1 MVTPAPVKWLSL
13 PSQQDP
19 QKKPGISRRLFLLR
33 GGIVL
38 AFTLLSGQ
46 LWKLQIVEGRSFR
59 QLADINRFR
68 VSPVDAPRGVIY
80 DRNHKIVA
88 ANTPSFQV
96 SIVPAALPKD
106 DPGRVY
112 TELGGLLNVVP
123 TDIADKVS
131 KRRGDD
137 FTPVIIKSDVERD
150 VVLRVE
156 ERHLRLPGVI
166 VLPESSRL
174 YPYGP
179 LLSHIL
185 GYMLPITEEQ
195 LAAHQNDREAG
206 YRAEDRI
213 GAAGIEATYEK
224 ELRGKP
230 GKKLYE
236 VDATERPVNDLRI
249 DSPDPGHNLTL
260 SIDVDLQKDVAKILA
275 DAMAKKK
282 ADSAVALVMDP
293 RNGQILALV
302 SLPSYDNNLFSGRV
316 RPSELDKVLNDPLKP
331 MINYA
336 ISGTFAPGS
345 TFKLVTATG
354 SLQEGVANANTKIL
368 CEGALIIPNQY
379 NPALSTRLPC
389 WGVHGLQDF
398 VTGLANSC
406 DVYYFSLG
414 GGNPSQKFD
423 GLGND
428 RLAKWAKLMGYGAPT
443 GIDLPGEVDGLVPT
457 PQWKQDTWGED
468 WLKGDTYNMSI
479 GQGFVLATPLQVANV
494 TNAIAN
500 GGILFEP
507 RVVAS
512 IRDAEDN
519 LIRNVEPTVIRKL
532 SISDTN
538 LDLIR
543 QAMIRIP
550 RNDDTKANNIP
561 ALKVAGKTGTA
572 EFPGVRD
579 AKGILPTHGWFTA
592 YAPYD
597 DPQVTVTVFLQKGG
611 GPSDAFPT
619 AMKIFKRYFSY
630 SEPVA
635 TPSPQSAPRRT

>member
-1 MVTPAPVKWLSL
+1 MVAPGPVKWISL
-13 PSQQDP
+13 PSSQDP
-19 QKKPGISRRLFLLR
+19 QRKHGIDWRLLLLR
-33 GGIVL
+33 IGIVL
-38 AFTLLSGQ
+38 AFSLLLAQ
-46 LWKLQIVEGRSFR
+46 LWRLQIVEGHGFR

-80 DRNHKIVA
+80 DRNHQIVA

-112 TELGGLLNVVP
+112 SELSGLLSVAP
-123 TDIADKVS
+123 ADIADKVS
-131 KRRGDD
+131 KRKGDD

-179 LLSHIL
+179 LLSHLL

-195 LAAHQNDREAG
+195 LAARQNDKEAG
-206 YRAEDRI
+206 YRGDDRI

-260 SIDVDLQKDVAKILA
+260 SVDVQLQKDVEKILA

-282 ADSAVALVMDP
+282 ADSAVAIVMDP
-293 RNGQILALV
+293 RNGQILSLV
-302 SLPSYDNNLFSGRV
+302 SLPSYDDNLFSGKV
-316 RPSELDKVLNDPLKP
+316 RPSELERVMNDPLKP

-336 ISGTFAPGS
+336 ISGAFAPGS
-345 TFKLVTATG
+345 VFKLVTASG

-368 CEGALIIPNQY
+368 CEGALVIPNQY

-406 DVYYFSLG
+406 DVYFYSLG
-414 GGNPSQKFD
+414 GGNPGQKFE
-423 GLGND
+423 GLGNE
-428 RLAKWAKLMGYGAPT
+428 RLANYARLLGYGAPT
-443 GIDLPGEVDGLVPT
+443 GIDLTGEVDGLIPT
-457 PQWKQDTWGED
+457 AQWKQDTWGEQ

-479 GQGFVLATPLQVANV
+479 GQGFVLATPLQVANA

-500 GGILFEP
+500 GGSLLEP
-507 RVVAS
+507 RLVAS
-512 IRDAEDN
+512 VRDAEDN
-519 LIRNVEPTVIRKL
+519 LIRDVEPTVIRKL
-532 SISDTN
+532 PISENN
-538 LDLIR
+538 LSLIR
-543 QAMIRIP
+543 QGMERVP
-550 RNDDTKANNIP
+550 RNDDTKAFNVP
-561 ALKVAGKTGTA
+561 ALKIAGKTGTA
-572 EFPGVRD
+572 EFPGPKD
-579 AKGILPTHGWFTA
+579 AKGIMPTHGWFTA

-611 GPSDAFPT
+611 GPSDAFPV
-619 AMKIFKRYFSY
+619 AMQIFKRYFNY

-635 TPSPQSAPRRT
+635 TPTPQRTR

>member
-1 MVTPAPVKWLSL
+1 MVASGPVKWISL
-13 PSQQDP
+13 PSSQDP
-19 QKKPGISRRLFLLR
+19 QKKHGIDWRLLLLR
-33 GGIVL
+33 IGIVL
-38 AFTLLSGQ
+38 AFSLLLAQ
-46 LWKLQIVEGRSFR
+46 LWRLQIVEGHSFR

-80 DRNHKIVA
+80 DRNHQIVA

-112 TELGGLLNVVP
+112 SELSGLLSVAP
-123 TDIADKVS
+123 ADIADKVS
-131 KRRGDD
+131 KRKGDD

-179 LLSHIL
+179 LLSHLL

-195 LAAHQNDREAG
+195 LAARQNDKEAE
-206 YRAEDRI
+206 YRGDDRI

-224 ELRGKP
+224 DLRGKP
-230 GKKLYE
+230 GEKLYE

-260 SIDVDLQKDVAKILA
+260 SVDVQLQKDVEKILA
-275 DAMAKKK
+275 DAMVKKK
-282 ADSAVALVMDP
+282 ADSAVAIVMDP
-293 RNGQILALV
+293 RNGQILSMV
-302 SLPSYDNNLFSGRV
+302 SLPSYDDNLFSGKV
-316 RPSELDKVLNDPLKP
+316 RPSELERVMNDPLKP

-345 TFKLVTATG
+345 VFKLVTAAG

-414 GGNPSQKFD
+414 GGNPGQKFE
-423 GLGND
+423 GLGNE
-428 RLAKWAKLMGYGAPT
+428 RLAKWARLMGYGAPT

-457 PQWKQDTWGED
+457 AQWKQDTWGEE

-500 GGILFEP
+500 GGRLLEP
-507 RVVAS
+507 RLVAS

-519 LIRNVEPTVIRKL
+519 LIRDVDPVEIRKL
-532 SISDTN
+532 DVSETN
-538 LDLIR
+538 LSLIR
-543 QAMIRIP
+543 QGMERVP
-550 RNDDTKANNIP
+550 RNDDTKAFNVP
-561 ALKVAGKTGTA
+561 ALKIAGKTGTA
-572 EFPGVRD
+572 EFPGPKD
-579 AKGILPTHGWFTA
+579 AKGIMPTHGWFTA

-611 GPSDAFPT
+611 GPSDAFPV
-619 AMKIFKRYFSY
+619 AMQIFKRYFNH

-635 TPSPQSAPRRT
+635 TPTPQRAR

>member
-1 MVTPAPVKWLSL
+1 MVASGPVKWLSL
-13 PSQQDP
+13 PGNPEQE
-19 QKKPGISRRLFLLR
+19 KKHGPDWRLLLLR
-33 GGIVL
+33 IGLVL
-38 AFTLLSGQ
+38 LFSLLLAQ
-46 LWKLQIVEGRSFR
+46 LWRLQIVEGHSFR

-106 DPGRVY
+106 DPGKVY
-112 TELGGLLNVVP
+112 SDLGNFLSMAP
-123 TDIADKVS
+123 ADIAAKVS
-131 KRRGDD
+131 SRKGDD
-137 FTPVIIKSDVERD
+137 FTPVAIKSDVERD

-156 ERHLRLPGVI
+156 EQHLRLPGVI

-195 LAAHQNDREAG
+195 LAAHQNDTAAG
-206 YRAEDRI
+206 YRGEDKI

-224 ELRGKP
+224 ELRGIP

-260 SIDVDLQKDVAKILA
+260 SIDVDLQKDVQTILQN
-275 DAMAKKK
+275 AMDKKK
-282 ADSAVALVMDP
+282 ADSAVAIVMDP
-293 RNGQILALV
+293 RNGQVLSMV
-302 SLPSYDNNLFSGRV
+302 SLPSYDDNIFSGKV
-316 RPSELDKVLNDPLKP
+316 RPADLNAVLNDPRKP
-331 MINYA
+331 MIDYA

-345 TFKLVTATG
+345 TFKLVTAAG
-354 SLQEGVANANTKIL
+354 ALEEGVANANTQIL
-368 CEGALIIPNQY
+368 CQGALIIPNPY
-379 NPALSTRLPC
+379 NPALPTRLPC

-414 GGNPSQKFD
+414 GGNPSQHID

-428 RLAKWAKLMGYGAPT
+428 RLAKWAELMGYGAPT

-457 PQWKQDTWGED
+457 AQWKQNTWGEQ
-468 WLKGDTYNMSI
+468 WLTGDTYNMAI

-500 GGILFEP
+500 GGHLLEP

-512 IRDAEDN
+512 IRDSEDN
-519 LIRNVEPTVIRKL
+519 LIR
-532 SISDTN
+532 D
-538 LDLIR
+538 
-543 QAMIRIP
+543 M
-550 RNDDTKANNIP
+550 
-561 ALKVAGKTGTA
+561 
-572 EFPGVRD
+572 
-579 AKGILPTHGWFTA
+579 
-592 YAPYD
+592 
-597 DPQVTVTVFLQKGG
+597 
-611 GPSDAFPT
+611 
-619 AMKIFKRYFSY
+619 
-630 SEPVA
+630 
-635 TPSPQSAPRRT
+635 